1 MSNKL
6 SFFGKNKIVAVKLS
20 TSNEVDSSLN
30 SNKLVYRFSNF
41 ERPSN
46 LDSNAVNIFLD
57 NNFLDFLPED
67 NIIFLDHHLHEENKE
82 PEFNSNVS
90 MMVVHYR
97 EIFEIV
103 NKILKSLN
111 DKNVHVYIHQDLDG
125 ICSGLVF
132 KHMYNCIKNYLEP
145 TNYEYDLK
153 FTEILGRYGDID
165 PNAKVQLTTLFSNEK
180 EIDIYD
186 KKFSVFCKKIG
197 RFMKATRGYINNF
210 ENGLVVNESIYEDF
224 KMKIDKY
231 KINNKSVNRIYDT
244 ICERIE
250 QLDVVNTQS
259 VVMFFNLIVQDPVFK
274 TVLELYETE
283 VAEITSNYTNPTIPA
298 FEMSIVFKNDPT
310 NTPYKLLIIN
320 TSLDCGRSVIWK
332 YRTVVNTMLKQGA
345 ANSPWYYKITDWKK
359 EKNLVKENENI
370 ICYNKMLN
378 KVSFDS
384 SNNSGYTIASDV
396 FNGGGHSQSIVDSR
410 SIGSASVSS
419 EQEFLNSFRLLNFY

>member
-1 MSNKL
+1 MLNDIQ
-6 SFFGKNKIVAVKLS
+6 FFGKNKIVAVKLS
-20 TSNEVDSSLN
+20 TSNEIDSSLS
-30 SNKLVYRFSNF
+30 SNELVYRFSNF

-57 NNFLDFLPED
+57 NNFFDFLPED
-67 NIIFLDHHLHEENKE
+67 NIIFIDHHLHEENKE

-111 DKNVHVYIHQDLDG
+111 DKSVHVYIHQDLDG

-132 KHMYNCIKNYLEP
+132 KHMYNCIKNSTEP

-186 KKFSVFCKKIG
+186 KKISVFCKKIG
-197 RFMKATRGYINNF
+197 RFMKATRGYLNNF
-210 ENGLVVNESIYEDF
+210 ENSFVINEDIYEDF
-224 KMKIDKY
+224 KIKTDKY
-231 KINNKSVNRIYDT
+231 KINNMSVNEIYDT

-259 VVMFFNLIVQDPVFK
+259 TVMFFNLIAQDPIFK
-274 TVLELYETE
+274 TVLELYESE
-283 VAEITSNYTNPTIPA
+283 VADITSNYTNPTIPA
-298 FEMSIVFKNDPT
+298 FEMSVVFKNDPT
-310 NTPYKLLIIN
+310 NTPYKLLVIN

-332 YRTVVNTMLKQGA
+332 YRTIVNTMLKQGA
-345 ANSPWYYKITDWKK
+345 TNSPWYYKVTDWKK
-359 EKNLVKENENI
+359 EKNLVKENENM

-384 SNNSGYTIASDV
+384 SNNSGYTIASEI
-396 FNGGGHSQSIVDSR
+396 FNGGGHSQSINDSR
-410 SIGSASVSS
+410 SIGSASVSN

>member
-1 MSNKL
+1 MLNDIQ
-6 SFFGKNKIVAVKLS
+6 FFGKNKIVAVKLS
-20 TSNEVDSSLN
+20 TSNEIDSSLS
-30 SNKLVYRFSNF
+30 SNELVYRFSNF

-57 NNFLDFLPED
+57 NNFFDFLPED
-67 NIIFLDHHLHEENKE
+67 NIIFIDHHLHEENKE

-90 MMVVHYR
+90 MMIVHYR

-111 DKNVHVYIHQDLDG
+111 DKSVHVYIHQDLDG

-132 KHMYNCIKNYLEP
+132 KHMYNCIKNSTEP

-186 KKFSVFCKKIG
+186 KKISVFCKKIG
-197 RFMKATRGYINNF
+197 RFMKATRGYLNNF
-210 ENGLVVNESIYEDF
+210 ENSFVINEDIYEDF
-224 KMKIDKY
+224 KIKTDKY
-231 KINNKSVNRIYDT
+231 KINNMSVNEIYDT

-259 VVMFFNLIVQDPVFK
+259 TVMFFNLIAQDPIFK
-274 TVLELYETE
+274 TVLELYESE
-283 VAEITSNYTNPTIPA
+283 VADITSNYTNPTIPA
-298 FEMSIVFKNDPT
+298 FEMSVVFKNDPT
-310 NTPYKLLIIN
+310 NTPYKLLVIN

-332 YRTVVNTMLKQGA
+332 YRTIVNTMLKQGA
-345 ANSPWYYKITDWKK
+345 TNSPWYYKVTDWKK
-359 EKNLVKENENI
+359 EKNLVKENENM

-384 SNNSGYTIASDV
+384 SNNSGYTIASEI
-396 FNGGGHSQSIVDSR
+396 FNGGGHSQSINDSR
-410 SIGSASVSS
+410 SIGSASVSN

>member
-1 MSNKL
+1 MSNEL

-20 TSNEVDSSLN
+20 TSNEIDSSLS
-30 SNKLVYRFSNF
+30 SNELVYRFSNF

-57 NNFLDFLPED
+57 NNFFDFLPED
-67 NIIFLDHHLHEENKE
+67 NIIFIDHHLHEENKE

-111 DKNVHVYIHQDLDG
+111 DKSVHVYIHQDLDG

-132 KHMYNCIKNYLEP
+132 KHIYNCIKNSTEP

-186 KKFSVFCKKIG
+186 KKISVFCKKIG
-197 RFMKATRGYINNF
+197 RFMKATRGYLNNF
-210 ENGLVVNESIYEDF
+210 ENSFVINEDIYEDF
-224 KMKIDKY
+224 KIKTDKY
-231 KINNKSVNRIYDT
+231 KINNMSVNEIYDT

-259 VVMFFNLIVQDPVFK
+259 TVMFFNLIAQDPIFK
-274 TVLELYETE
+274 TVLELYESE
-283 VAEITSNYTNPTIPA
+283 VADITSNYTNPTIPA
-298 FEMSIVFKNDPT
+298 FEMSVVFKNDPT

-320 TSLDCGRSVIWK
+320 TSLDCGRSIIWK

-345 ANSPWYYKITDWKK
+345 INSPWYYKVTDWKK
-359 EKNLVKENENI
+359 EKNLVKENENM

-384 SNNSGYTIASDV
+384 SNNSGYTIASEI
-396 FNGGGHSQSIVDSR
+396 FNGGGHSQSINDSR
-410 SIGSASVSS
+410 SIGSASVSN

>member
-1 MSNKL
+1 MSNEL

-20 TSNEVDSSLN
+20 TSNEIDSSLS
-30 SNKLVYRFSNF
+30 SNELVYRFSNF

-57 NNFLDFLPED
+57 NNFFNFLPED
-67 NIIFLDHHLHEENKE
+67 NIIFIDHHLHEENKE

-90 MMVVHYR
+90 MMIVHYR

-111 DKNVHVYIHQDLDG
+111 DKSVHVYIHQDLDG

-132 KHMYNCIKNYLEP
+132 KHIYNCIKNSTEP

-186 KKFSVFCKKIG
+186 KKITVFCKKIG
-197 RFMKATRGYINNF
+197 RFMKATRGYLNNF
-210 ENGLVVNESIYEDF
+210 ENSFVINEDIYEDF
-224 KMKIDKY
+224 KIKTDKY
-231 KINNKSVNRIYDT
+231 KINNMSVNEIYDT

-250 QLDVVNTQS
+250 QIDVVNTQS
-259 VVMFFNLIVQDPVFK
+259 TVMFFNLIAQDPIFK

-310 NTPYKLLIIN
+310 NTPYKLLVIN

-345 ANSPWYYKITDWKK
+345 TNSPWYYKVTDWKK
-359 EKNLVKENENI
+359 EKNLVKENENM

-384 SNNSGYTIASDV
+384 SNNSGYTIASEI
-396 FNGGGHSQSIVDSR
+396 FNGGGHSQSINDSR
-410 SIGSASVSS
+410 SIGSASVSN

>member
-1 MSNKL
+1 MLNDIQ
-6 SFFGKNKIVAVKLS
+6 FFGKNKIVAVKLS
-20 TSNEVDSSLN
+20 TSNEIDSSLS
-30 SNKLVYRFSNF
+30 SNELVYRFSNF

-57 NNFLDFLPED
+57 NNFFDFLPED
-67 NIIFLDHHLHEENKE
+67 NIIFIDHHLHEENKE

-111 DKNVHVYIHQDLDG
+111 DKSVHVYIHQDLDG

-132 KHMYNCIKNYLEP
+132 KHMYNCIKNSTEP

-186 KKFSVFCKKIG
+186 KKINVFCKKIG
-197 RFMKATRGYINNF
+197 RFMKATRGYLNNF
-210 ENGLVVNESIYEDF
+210 ENSFVINEDIYEDF
-224 KMKIDKY
+224 KIKTDKY
-231 KINNKSVNRIYDT
+231 KINNMSVNEIYDT

-259 VVMFFNLIVQDPVFK
+259 TVMFFNLIAQDPIFK
-274 TVLELYETE
+274 TVLELYESE
-283 VAEITSNYTNPTIPA
+283 VADITSNYTNPTIPA
-298 FEMSIVFKNDPT
+298 FEMSVVFKNDPT
-310 NTPYKLLIIN
+310 NTPYKLLVIN

-332 YRTVVNTMLKQGA
+332 YRTIVNTMLKQGA
-345 ANSPWYYKITDWKK
+345 VNSPWYYKVTDWKK
-359 EKNLVKENENI
+359 EKNLVKENENM

-384 SNNSGYTIASDV
+384 SNNSGYTIASEI
-396 FNGGGHSQSIVDSR
+396 FKGGGHSQSINDSR
-410 SIGSASVSS
+410 SIGSAFVSN